1 MIFPCR
7 NWPPQC
13 SIFKG
18 HTDGVSGFSLWGQDV
33 ITISKNR
40 IGLTS
45 LSKAADEVCKQ
56 LYILSSQNVYY
67 EHIISM
73 TIICM
78 LFACRMCNRLVG
90 PLLPEEK
97 GLSIINFLPLLLL
110 THFLHHRVLL
120 RTLNM
125 SGIGVNSL

>member
-1 MIFPCR
+1 MILPRR

-13 SIFKG
+13 STFKG

-56 LYILSSQNVYY
+56 LYILSSQNVYHK
-67 EHIISM
+67 HIISM
-73 TIICM
+73 AIICM
-78 LFACRMCNRLVG
+78 L
-90 PLLPEEK
+90 
-97 GLSIINFLPLLLL
+97 
-110 THFLHHRVLL
+110 LHVRCA
-120 RTLNM
+120 
-125 SGIGVNSL
+125 IG